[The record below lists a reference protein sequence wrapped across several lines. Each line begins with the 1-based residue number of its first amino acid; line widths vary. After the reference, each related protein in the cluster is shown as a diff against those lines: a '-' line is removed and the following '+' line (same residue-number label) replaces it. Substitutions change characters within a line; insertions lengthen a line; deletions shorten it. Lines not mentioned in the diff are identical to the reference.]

1 MSDSQLVEQAWV
13 VYCIETQE
21 FLCGTPNNRI
31 YGDFGNARIFRKQ
44 SAAINSKKMQP
55 TLKKAVV
62 LPISV
67 SIDRKSLFKAVLKGG
82 E

>member
-1 MSDSQLVEQAWV
+1 MNETQVVERAWV

-21 FLCGTPNNRI
+21 FLCGTPTNRI
-31 YGDFGNARIFRKQ
+31 YGGFENARIFRKQ
-44 SAAINSKKMQP
+44 SAATNSKKMQP
-55 TLKKAVV
+55 KEKKAVV

-67 SIDRKSLFKAVLKGG
+67 SIDRKLLFKSVLKGG

>member
-1 MSDSQLVEQAWV
+1 MSEAQLIQEAWV

-21 FLCGTPNNRI
+21 FLCGTSNNRI
-31 YGDFGNARIFRKQ
+31 YGGFENARIFRKH

-55 TLKKAVV
+55 TAKKAVV

-67 SIDRKSLFKAVLKGG
+67 SIDRKLLFKAVLKGA